1 MCQCAPVVTVAGEAY
16 SLGRPLGCYC
26 RGRSYILYG
35 CAPVAQWIE
44 RPPPERK
51 VEGSNPFGGA
61 FSFKHGVSLFV
72 QGGFVTTVTLLGS
85 GFAAQELA
93 PLCARALAGRGRLVV
108 WSRNAETLGWV
119 VQDARDAVKDSVV
132 VDDVAV
138 ADDVVVADDAVVQAP
153 DAASAVAGFTQ
164 DGAAVPPAD
173 VVFLALPFGSAI
185 NDVVTG
191 LGEALAR
198 AAVVDISNPVEMTAL
213 GPKQAMYVPAGSAGE
228 QLAQR
233 LPAGCVHVHGLTHL
247 DASVWAEAAALGAD
261 GSAPAALPL
270 VASAP
275 ASDPRVHTVLDL
287 LTHMGFAPRVI
298 GGIEE
303 SALIEV
309 GGPWALA
316 HTRRSPLASDFSW
329 EAAAEA
335 SLPGA

>member
-1 MCQCAPVVTVAGEAY
+1 M
-16 SLGRPLGCYC
+16 
-26 RGRSYILYG
+26 
-35 CAPVAQWIE
+35 
-44 RPPPERK
+44 
-51 VEGSNPFGGA
+51 
-61 FSFKHGVSLFV
+61 
-72 QGGFVTTVTLLGS
+72 TTVTLLGS

-138 ADDVVVADDAVVQAP
+138 ADDVVLADDAVVQAP

-247 DASVWAEAAALGAD
+247 DASVWAEVAALGAD
-261 GSAPAALPL
+261 GSAPEALPL

-287 LTHMGFAPRVI
+287 LTRMGFAPRII

-316 HTRRSPLASDFSW
+316 HTRRSPISSDFSW